1 MNISAPFIHRPVATS
16 LLTAGVA
23 IAGAMSF
30 FLLPVAPLPQID
42 FPTIQV
48 QANMPGASPEDMAS
62 SVATPLERHLGQI
75 ADVTEMTSTST
86 VGASKV
92 TLQFGLNRNI
102 DGAARD
108 VQAAINAA
116 RADLP
121 TSLKSN
127 PTYKKAN
134 PADFPVMGFALT
146 SDTLTPGQLYD
157 AAASVLQQK
166 LSQVA
171 GIGDV
176 EIAGSSLPAVRAELN
191 PNALFKYGIGL
202 EDIRAALAA
211 ANANSPKGGIDDGA
225 RRSQIYT
232 NDQATKA
239 SQYRNLVVGYRDGS
253 PVRLSDVAEV
263 QDSVEDLR
271 NQGLANGKPSVLI
284 NIRRQPGA
292 NIIDIVDRVKAMMP
306 ELRASISGAIDLVVS
321 VDRSLTIRSSLREVG
336 RTQLIAIS
344 LVIMVVFVFL
354 RNVRATLIPSVAVP
368 VSLVGTFSVMHLLGF
383 SLNNLSLMGLTIA
396 TGFVVD
402 DAIVVLENISRHMEA
417 GMSRMEAALTGAR
430 EVGFTVLSI
439 SISLIAVFIPIL
451 AMGGIVGRLFR
462 EFAVT
467 LCVAILLSLVVAL
480 TTTPM
485 ICSRWLRIRPADQET
500 DRRLGARLSRSSER
514 AFTALHVRYE
524 RSLAWALGHARLV
537 LVMLL
542 AVICLNVLLL
552 VQIPKGFFPQQDTG
566 RVQGRIQADQRISFQ
581 LMREKLKQ
589 YIAIITADPAV
600 VSVTGSIGGGAGGG
614 ESTNTGQVQIALKP
628 LAQRKDGVTQVIA
641 RLRPKLAK
649 VPGAVLVLQSI
660 QDIRVGAR
668 MSNAQYQYTLQADN
682 LGDLRVWA
690 PKLTEALAQE
700 AILTDITSDFQDQGL
715 ETDLAIDRASAS
727 RLGLSA
733 AAIDNTLYDAFGQ
746 RQVSTI
752 YNPLNQYHVIMEVAP
767 RFWQSPEAL
776 DTIYVSTAGG
786 AVSGTAGT
794 NAVAGTVVIPQT
806 SGTTAA
812 SAADI
817 DNARNQATN
826 SLANTGKGSAST
838 GSAVSTSTEAMI
850 PLSAFSH
857 FSPRTT
863 PVAVN
868 HQGNFAAATISF
880 NLIEGKSLSDAVNAI
895 NRATLAVSMPI
906 SVHGSFQGT
915 AKTFQE
921 SLDNEPVLIVAAILA
936 VYVVLGVLYES
947 YIIPVTI
954 LSTLPSAGVGAV
966 LALMMFGM
974 EFSVIGFVGVM
985 LLIGIVKKNAIM
997 MIDFAL
1003 AAERNQHL
1011 SPREAI
1017 YQACLL
1023 RFRPIMMTTMAAM
1036 FGAIPLAVGYG
1047 EGAEMRRPLG
1057 IAIVGGLLVSQVLTL
1072 YTTPVVYLYLDRL
1085 RLWNQ
1090 RRRGVRSEK
1099 ADSEVGGVPSVAM
1112 Q

>member
-1 MNISAPFIHRPVATS
+1 MNISAPFIQRPVATS

-48 QANMPGASPEDMAS
+48 QANMPGASPENMAS

-211 ANANSPKGGIDDGA
+211 ANANSPKGDIDDGA

-239 SQYRNLVVGYRDGS
+239 SQYRNLVVGYRNGS
-253 PVRLSDVAEV
+253 PVRLADVAEV

-292 NIIDIVDRVKAMMP
+292 NIIDIVDHVKAMIP
-306 ELRASISGAIDLVVS
+306 ELHASISGAIDLVVS

-336 RTQLIAIS
+336 RVQLIAIS

-417 GMSRMEAALTGAR
+417 GMPRMEAALTGAR

-439 SISLIAVFIPIL
+439 SISLLAVFIPIL

-467 LCVAILLSLVVAL
+467 LCVAILISLVVSL

-485 ICSRWLRIRPADQET
+485 ICSRWLRIRPADPET

-524 RSLAWALGHARLV
+524 RSLAWALRNARLV

-566 RVQGRIQADQRISFQ
+566 RIQGRIQADQRISFQ
-581 LMREKLKQ
+581 LMTEKLKR

-600 VSVTGSIGGGAGGG
+600 RSVTGSIGGGAGGG
-614 ESTNTGQVQIALKP
+614 ESTNTGNVNIGLKP
-628 LAQRKDGVTQVIA
+628 LDQRKDGATQVIA

-649 VPGAVLVLQSI
+649 IPGAVMILQSI

-682 LGDLRVWA
+682 LGDLRAWA
-690 PKLTEALAQE
+690 PKLAEALAE
-700 AILTDITSDFQDQGL
+700 EPMLTDITSDFQDQGL
-715 ETDLAIDRASAS
+715 ETDLAVDRASAS

-752 YNPLNQYHVIMEVAP
+752 YNPLNQYHVIMELAP

-786 AVSGTAGT
+786 AVSGTAGS
-794 NAVAGTVVIPQT
+794 NAAAGTVLIPQT
-806 SGTTAA
+806 SRIPTA
-812 SAADI
+812 SAADL

-826 SLANTGKGSAST
+826 SLANTGRGSAST
-838 GSAVSTSTEAMI
+838 GSAVSTRSEAMI

-857 FSPRTT
+857 FSPHTT

-868 HQGNFAAATISF
+868 HQGNFAAATLSF
-880 NLIEGKSLSDAVNAI
+880 NLTEGKSLSDAVSAL
-895 NRATLAVSMPI
+895 NRATLRIGMPV

-921 SLDNEPVLIVAAILA
+921 SLDNEPVLIAAAILA
-936 VYVVLGVLYES
+936 VYVVLGILYES

-1085 RLWNQ
+1085 RLWNLT
-1090 RRRGVRSEK
+1090 RRANRYPQTREL
-1099 ADSEVGGVPSVAM
+1099 AA
-1112 Q
+1112 